1 MKRKYIHIL
10 FLAFAI
16 LLTSCNK
23 KGNSE
28 ADQTNTD
35 GDQSKGTPVMKFESV
50 YHDFGKL
57 KRGEKVSCTFTFKNT
72 GSTDL
77 IIKDAAA
84 SCGCTVPKYDKE
96 PIKPGE
102 KGTVEVIFDSRG
114 FRGVQYKTV
123 LLKTNTSYG
132 EKTLTIK
139 ANIVS

>member
-10 FLAFAI
+10 LIVFAI
-16 LLTSCNK
+16 LLTNCNK
-23 KGNSE
+23 TGNSKSG
-28 ADQTNTD
+28 QNNINT
-35 GDQSKGTPVMKFESV
+35 GQNKGTPVMEFKSV

-57 KRGEKVSCTFTFKNT
+57 KQGEKVSCAFTFKNT
-72 GSTDL
+72 GNTDL

-96 PIKPGE
+96 PIAPGE
-102 KGTVEVIFDSRG
+102 KGAVEVIFDSGG

-123 LLKTNTSYG
+123 LLKTNTAYG